1 MGYMEELRQLVG
13 KRPIIGVGA
22 TILVF
27 NLNREILLQLRSDTN
42 TWGLLGGG
50 MEAGEKIEETATREL
65 FEECGLT
72 LEKSKLLTV
81 LSGPEYYFV
90 YPNGDEVHTVIVL
103 FEALKVSGELSIN
116 DGESNELRYFNLF
129 SLPMLESRA
138 RAVIRWYQRNIAQ
151 S

>member
-42 TWGLLGGG
+42 TWGLPGGG

-103 FEALKVSGELSIN
+103 FEALRVSGELSIN
-116 DGESNELRYFNLF
+116 DGESSELRYFNL
-129 SLPMLESRA
+129 SLLPMLESRA
-138 RAVIRWYQRNIAQ
+138 QAVILWYQSNIAQ
-151 S
+151 N

>member
-1 MGYMEELRQLVG
+1 MGYMEELRQLIG

-42 TWGLLGGG
+42 SWGLPGGG
-50 MEAGEKIEETATREL
+50 MEAGEKIEETAKREL

-72 LEKSKLLTV
+72 LEESKLLTV
-81 LSGPEYYFV
+81 LSGSEYYFV
-90 YPNGDEVHTVIVL
+90 YPNGDELHTVIVL

-116 DGESNELRYFNLF
+116 DDESNELRYFNLSF
-129 SLPMLESRA
+129 LPILESRA
-138 RAVIRWYQRNIAQ
+138 QAVIRWYQRNIAQ
-151 S
+151 N

>member
-42 TWGLLGGG
+42 TWGLPGGG
-50 MEAGEKIEETATREL
+50 MEAGEKIEETAKREL

-72 LEKSKLLTV
+72 LEASKLLTV
-81 LSGPEYYFV
+81 LSGSEYHFV
-90 YPNGDEVHTVIVL
+90 YPNGDELHTVIVL
-103 FEALKVSGELSIN
+103 FEALRVSGELSIN
-116 DGESNELRYFNLF
+116 DGESSELRYFNL
-129 SLPMLESRA
+129 SLLPMLESRA
-138 RAVIRWYQRNIAQ
+138 QAVILWYQSNIAQ
-151 S
+151 N